1 MSYYIIPK
9 NNNIF
14 TFEIINKDKETTT
27 YDPYISHSLHY
38 YYNNLYEEIQSICHY
53 NLINDISFNNYENII
68 SLVHS
73 YEYIYSNV
81 PGSIF
86 SVSKLKS
93 KTNLFYDLL
102 EILNTFSIFIYLKNK
117 KNKFLHISPNYNDSI
132 YCFEILKENRE
143 DEIYFYHVINNEIK
157 EEINFIKFDFLF
169 FETNITNLQTY
180 IYSFLQYLN
189 IILNNQEINGFCI
202 IKINDIFYKI
212 IVDILFILSSL
223 YEKVYII
230 KPNSNNSTT
239 FEKYIVC
246 KNFQIL
252 DEIIV
257 KENYDKLSTY
267 LKNIH
272 INNINNINIY
282 SLTNFDIPYYFISKI
297 NDINNIIGQQQL
309 QTLDQIIHI
318 FKNKN
323 KEDKIENIKKINI
336 LKSIYWCEK
345 YKIPCN
351 KFYEKTNIFLPIK

>member
-14 TFEIINKDKETTT
+14 TFEIIDKNITTHE
-27 YDPYISHSLHY
+27 PYISHSLHY
-38 YYNNLYEEIQSICHY
+38 YYYNVYQEIQTICHY
-53 NLINDISFNNYENII
+53 NLINDLSFNNYENMI

-81 PGSIF
+81 PGSNY

-93 KTNLFYDLL
+93 RTNLFYDLL
-102 EILNTFSIFIYLKNK
+102 EILNTLNSLNYLKNK
-117 KNKFLHISPNYNDSI
+117 KNKCLHISPNYNDSI
-132 YCFEILKENRE
+132 YCFELLKDKDNKD
-143 DEIYFYHVINNEIK
+143 DEILFCHAINNEIK
-157 EEINFIKFDFLF
+157 HIIQFIKFDFLF
-169 FETNITNLQTY
+169 FETNTDNLQTY
-180 IYSFLQYLN
+180 VHSFLEYLN

-202 IKINDIFYKI
+202 IKINHIFHKI

-223 YEKVYII
+223 YEKIYII
-230 KPNSNNSTT
+230 KPNSNNSAT

-246 KNFQIL
+246 KNFQII
-252 DEIIV
+252 DKII
-257 KENYDKLSTY
+257 KENYDKLSKY
-267 LKNIH
+267 LKNID

-282 SLTNFDIPYYFISKI
+282 SLINFDIPYYFISKI
-297 NDINNIIGQQQL
+297 NDINNTIGQQQL
-309 QTLDQIIHI
+309 QTLDQIINI
-318 FKNKN
+318 LKNKN

-336 LKSIYWCEK
+336 LKSVNWCEK